1 VAESEPVTSPDQ
13 HKPGNRRG
21 ARIGAV
27 ITIVAI
33 VAMGT
38 FGNHE
43 GNVELIFSYLVAGL
57 IAAMLVG
64 DVALRR
70 VGLRK

>member
-1 VAESEPVTSPDQ
+1 VAGSEPVTSPDQ
-13 HKPGNRRG
+13 HEPGNRRG

-33 VAMGT
+33 VLMAT
-38 FGNHE
+38 FGNHG
-43 GNVELIFSYLVAGL
+43 GNVEVIFSYLVAGL
-57 IAAMLVG
+57 IAAVLIG

-70 VGLRK
+70 IGLRK

>member
-1 VAESEPVTSPDQ
+1 VAGSEPVTSPDQ

-27 ITIVAI
+27 STIVAI
-33 VAMGT
+33 VLMGT

-43 GNVELIFSYLVAGL
+43 GNVEVIFSYLVAGL
-57 IAAMLVG
+57 IAAVLIG

-70 VGLRK
+70 IGLRK

>member
-1 VAESEPVTSPDQ
+1 VTSPDQ
-13 HKPGNRRG
+13 HKPGHRRA

-27 ITIVAI
+27 ITIVVI
-33 VAMGT
+33 VLMAA

-43 GNVELIFSYLVAGL
+43 GRVEEFISYAIAALL
-57 IAAMLVG
+57 AAMLIL

-70 VGLRK
+70 AGLRGD

>member
-1 VAESEPVTSPDQ
+1 MAGSEPVTSPDQ
-13 HKPGNRRG
+13 HKPGNRRA

-27 ITIVAI
+27 LTIVAI
-33 VAMGT
+33 VLMGA

-43 GNVELIFSYLVAGL
+43 GRVEEVFSYLIAAL
-57 IAAMLVG
+57 IAAALIG

>member
-1 VAESEPVTSPDQ
+1 VAGSEPVTSPDQ

-33 VAMGT
+33 VLMGT

-43 GNVELIFSYLVAGL
+43 GNVEVIFAYLVAGL
-57 IAAMLVG
+57 LAAILIG

>member
-1 VAESEPVTSPDQ
+1 MAGSEPVTSPDQ
-13 HKPGNRRG
+13 RKPGNRRG

-33 VAMGT
+33 VLMAA

-43 GNVELIFSYLVAGL
+43 GNVEVIFSYLVAGL
-57 IAAMLVG
+57 IAAILIG

-70 VGLRK
+70 IGLRK

>member
-1 VAESEPVTSPDQ
+1 VAGSEPVTSPDQ
-13 HKPGNRRG
+13 HKPGNRRA

-33 VAMGT
+33 VLMGA
-38 FGNHE
+38 FGNHQ
-43 GNVELIFSYLVAGL
+43 GRVEEIFSYLTAALLAAVL
-57 IAAMLVG
+57 IG

-70 VGLRK
+70 IGLRR